1 LGLSDDIFICLNA
14 NRNQFRKRMDI
25 TIAAFAKF
33 AVGRP
38 DTQLYMHCGT
48 KDQGWDIMPLFGRE
62 MSKNGLDP
70 NGRIIMT
77 NNNQG
82 PPNVSV
88 EFLNCIYNAA
98 DIGINTTKGG
108 GWELVNFENAACRVA
123 QVVPDHTSTKEIFEG
138 YAPLIRCDHVDVDT
152 NMAREMPCPSDQHL
166 AQILANLY
174 DDREY
179 LNSVADACYKRVT
192 DPQFSWDSVASQFG
206 GVFQEVME
214 GGEPEVEEKPKK
226 KKKEKK
232 EKRTVGAAA

>member
-1 LGLSDDIFICLNA
+1 
-14 NRNQFRKRMDI
+14 
-25 TIAAFAKF
+25 
-33 AVGRP
+33 
-38 DTQLYMHCGT
+38 
-48 KDQGWDIMPLFGRE
+48 
-62 MSKNGLDP
+62 
-70 NGRIIMT
+70 
-77 NNNQG
+77 
-82 PPNVSV
+82 
-88 EFLNCIYNAA
+88 
-98 DIGINTTKGG
+98 
-108 GWELVNFENAACRVA
+108 
-123 QVVPDHTSTKEIFEG
+123 VPDHTSTKEIFEG

-179 LNSVADACYKRVT
+179 LNSVADACYQRVT